1 MAPQVRGAVRPPVP
15 AGPPGLLRAAP
26 QEGRVPRPP
35 ALRALREAPRG
46 PRLRG
51 EGPRGAGV
59 RGEAPRGPGLRGEA
73 PRGQL
78 PALEEPPTPQEGL
91 LGEALHIIG
100 QTCNQGSN
108 SEQEA
113 EEAADNSKDET
124 GEETRSEK
132 ERTIQPKLNVL
143 LNCPSIDIRW
153 VEV

>member
-1 MAPQVRGAVRPPVP
+1 MPPQVRGAVRPPVP

-26 QEGRVPRPP
+26 RPP
-35 ALRALREAPRG
+35 ALRPLRETPRG

-59 RGEAPRGPGLRGEA
+59 RGEA

-91 LGEALHIIG
+91 LGKALHIIG
-100 QTCNQGSN
+100 QTCNEGSN

-113 EEAADNSKDET
+113 EEAADNAKDET